1 MRSIPNAMYRCFAP
15 SALVC
20 LTLTGLPATSLRL
33 LDDFEDG
40 RRPQWQNL
48 ILDRAQVY
56 EDRGWLS
63 FEVPPNNRLTGCLTV
78 RPTEKL
84 EFTDGSALELRV
96 DLVDCLDPDAFVV
109 LGWMPDSR
117 PLEFAQ
123 GWLLQKSAGELRIS
137 KAIGADFVRVPI
149 DPTVRQAN
157 VTLALQLSKSG
168 ATVSAQVQVLDK
180 EAGDAVL
187 FERVVTDS
195 PAADPLMAGTDE
207 PAAPFLGGGYFLL
220 GVLKDGPGQAM
231 TSFVWFDRAQVSAE
245 VGTNEL
251 PVLFNFD
258 LPNGASFV
266 AGTQDVTARI
276 YDEDGFG
283 WPADGQARPWGEGIL
298 AVASGPLGPTQP
310 QVSISYAAFGSST
323 NRPFDWLWTMVD
335 ARGATSAVPYSFDTF
350 SRTNVIVEIE
360 DYNFGGGQFIGLSL
374 APPGT
379 YAGRVGVAE
388 VDYHDLDTDP
398 GASAY
403 RPGSLAATQRSWDY
417 VRPWIVEAGGA
428 DDGLFDLDVYRVR
441 FGEWLQ
447 FTRSFPTGVYA
458 VYLRAAVWNL
468 REAELAL
475 EVVTGNSSLPNA
487 ASTALGRFKAGA
499 TGFAYRNIPL
509 SNAEG
514 QTLALS
520 LSGRQTIR
528 LRQLTDSSEAGDV
541 FENYLVF
548 VPVSLAVTV
557 ESADSAVGPWT
568 MESGA
573 ILDTSAWTATLARS
587 SAGRRFYRLMANF
600 PLRLGHVAI
609 ETGKVLLRFEL
620 AGP

>member
-1 MRSIPNAMYRCFAP
+1 MKARRC
-15 SALVC
+15 VQ
-20 LTLTGLPATSLRL
+20 LTRLLAAVGVAGFCWKTPAASLRL

-48 ILDRAQVY
+48 ILDRARVY
-56 EDRGWLS
+56 EDRGLLS
-63 FEVPPNNRLTGCLTV
+63 FEVPPNNRLTGCLTI

-84 EFTDGSALELRV
+84 QITDSKTLELRV
-96 DLVDCLDPDAFVV
+96 DLVDCLDPEAFAV
-109 LGWMPDSR
+109 LGWIPDSV

-123 GWLLQKSAGELRIS
+123 GWLLQKSAGELRIG

-231 TSFVWFDRAQVSAE
+231 TSFVWFDRAQVSTEA
-245 VGTNEL
+245 GTNDL

-258 LPNGASFV
+258 PPNGASFV
-266 AGTQDVTARI
+266 AGPQDVTAKI

-283 WPADGQARPWGEGIL
+283 WPASGVARPWGDGIL
-298 AVASGPLGPTQP
+298 ALASGPIGPAQP

-360 DYNFGGGQFIGLSL
+360 DYNFGGGQFTNLSL

-403 RPGSLAATQRSWDY
+403 RPSSPVATQRSWDY
-417 VRPWIVEAGGA
+417 VRPWIVEAGGV
-428 DDGLFDLDVYRVR
+428 DTGLFDLDVNRVR
-441 FGEWLQ
+441 LGEWLQ

-458 VYLRAAVWNL
+458 VYLRAAVANL
-468 REAELAL
+468 REAEMAL
-475 EVVTGNSSLPNA
+475 EVVTGDSSLPNA
-487 ASTALGRFKAGA
+487 ASSALGQFKAGA

-509 SNAEG
+509 SNAKG
-514 QTLALS
+514 QTLALT

-528 LRQLTDSSEAGDV
+528 LRQLTDSSEVGDV

-548 VPVSLAVTV
+548 VPVSLDVTV
-557 ESADSAVGPWT
+557 ESADTAVGPWA

-573 ILDTSAWTATLARS
+573 ILDTSAWTVTLARS

-609 ETGKVLLRFEL
+609 EAGKVLLRFEL